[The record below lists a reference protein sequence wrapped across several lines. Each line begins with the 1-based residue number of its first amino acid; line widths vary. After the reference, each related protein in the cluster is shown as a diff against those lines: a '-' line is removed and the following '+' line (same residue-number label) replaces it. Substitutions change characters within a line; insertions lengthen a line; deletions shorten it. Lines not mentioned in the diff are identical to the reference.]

1 VIIKSLTLENIRSY
15 KDQTTIQFP
24 TGTLLFEGDIASGK
38 STMLYAIEFALFGLG
53 DMKASSLLRNGAR
66 RGDVK
71 LTFEV
76 DGKEYEVHRGLAKKG
91 KIVQQEDCR
100 IDGPEGR
107 AVLSATELKEK
118 ILQIL
123 GFNEPANPRAQSVI
137 YRYAIFTPQEEMK
150 EVILKDADERLQT
163 LRKAFRIEDYK
174 IATDNTS
181 TVLSRIRDRTRFL
194 EGATQDIDAIKGK
207 IDQEEKQ
214 VEQLTTEKT
223 ALQGTE
229 TELKLKIGDKE
240 EALKKLQNDREK
252 IGQTKNTIPLLQ
264 GQIAEKKNQ
273 IEGLGEQNGTLKK
286 KIDEEIQP
294 KIRQFGEVKKPTEKK
309 KEQLVAQ
316 QTEISSK
323 LVQSQKLKGGLE
335 ERIRN
340 FNSLI
345 EKGVCPVCERP
356 VNPEDFQG
364 KSQHLAGERS
374 RLDEEIE
381 RIGKSITETNLL
393 TDSLAEF
400 EGAQSQLSL
409 LHEQLEQ
416 ANVTIDHNSQTINVL
431 TKSVGD
437 LQRQL
442 DSALEDIKPLQKV
455 SEEIER
461 LDNEI
466 KTLRNELNEVG
477 KEISSKQTAIQKSE
491 ENKKQLK
498 EELNKKQTWRE
509 NLKSLNENKVWLDQY
524 VAPTVENIEK
534 HVMTSINQRFNE
546 QFQRWFRI
554 LIDDPDMQVRINE
567 EFTPII
573 EHEGY
578 EQDYPALSGGERTSL
593 ALAYRL
599 ALNTIVQE
607 VSISGGSNLL
617 ILDEPTDGFSKEQIF
632 KIRDILEELRFPQ
645 VILVSHERELEGF
658 ADHVFKIQK
667 SGGISGIVENE

>member
-1 VIIKSLTLENIRSY
+1 VIIRSLTLENIRSY
-15 KDQTTIQFP
+15 KDETTIQFP
-24 TGTLLFEGDIASGK
+24 AGTILFEGDIASGK

-76 DGKEYEVHRGLAKKG
+76 DGKEYQVHRGLAKKG
-91 KIVQQEDCR
+91 KLVQQEDCR

-123 GFNEPANPRAQSVI
+123 GFNESANPRAQSVI

-150 EVILKDADERLQT
+150 EVILKDPDERLQT

-214 VEQLTTEKT
+214 VEQLTTERT
-223 ALQGTE
+223 ALQGIE

-240 EALKKLQNDREK
+240 EALKKLQNDRER

-264 GQIAEKKNQ
+264 GQIAEKNNQ
-273 IEGLGEQNGTLKK
+273 IGAIGEQNETLKK

-294 KIRQFGEVKKPTEKK
+294 KIKRFGEVKKPTEKT

-316 QTEISSK
+316 QTELSTK

-335 ERIRN
+335 ERIGN

-381 RIGKSITETNLL
+381 GTGKSITETNVLIESL
-393 TDSLAEF
+393 TEF

-409 LHEQLEQ
+409 LHDQLEQ
-416 ANVTIDHNSQTINVL
+416 ANITIDHNSHTINDL
-431 TKSVGD
+431 MKSVGD

-455 SEEIER
+455 SEDIER

-477 KEISSKQTAIQKSE
+477 KDVSSKQTAIQKSE
-491 ENKKQLK
+491 ENKNQLK

-509 NLKSLNENKVWLDQY
+509 NLKSLNEHKVWLDQY

-534 HVMTSINQRFNE
+534 HVMTSINQRFND

-599 ALNTIVQE
+599 ALNRIVQE

-617 ILDEPTDGFSKEQIF
+617 ILDEPTDGFSKEQVF

-667 SGGISGIVENE
+667 SDGISEIVGNE

>member
-1 VIIKSLTLENIRSY
+1 VIIRSLTLENIRSY
-15 KDQTTIQFP
+15 KDETTIQFP
-24 TGTLLFEGDIASGK
+24 AGTILFEGDIASGK

-76 DGKEYEVHRGLAKKG
+76 DGKEYQVHRGLAKKG
-91 KIVQQEDCR
+91 KLVQQEDCR

-123 GFNEPANPRAQSVI
+123 GFNESANPRAQSVI

-150 EVILKDADERLQT
+150 EVILKDPDERLQT

-214 VEQLTTEKT
+214 VEQLTTERT
-223 ALQGTE
+223 ALQGIE

-240 EALKKLQNDREK
+240 EALKKLQNDRER

-273 IEGLGEQNGTLKK
+273 IGALGEQNETLKK

-294 KIRQFGEVKKPTEKK
+294 KIKRFGEVKKPTEKT

-316 QTEISSK
+316 QTELSTK

-335 ERIRN
+335 ERIGN

-381 RIGKSITETNLL
+381 GTGKSITETNVLIESL
-393 TDSLAEF
+393 TEF

-409 LHEQLEQ
+409 LHDQLEQ
-416 ANVTIDHNSQTINVL
+416 ANITIDHNSHTINDL
-431 TKSVGD
+431 MKSVGD

-455 SEEIER
+455 SEDIER

-477 KEISSKQTAIQKSE
+477 KDVSSKQTAIQKSE
-491 ENKKQLK
+491 ENKNQLK

-509 NLKSLNENKVWLDQY
+509 NLKSLNEHKVWLDQY

-599 ALNTIVQE
+599 ALNRIVQE

-617 ILDEPTDGFSKEQIF
+617 ILDEPTDGFSKEQVF

-667 SGGISGIVENE
+667 SDGISEIVGNE

>member
-15 KDQTTIQFP
+15 KDETTIQFP

-71 LTFEV
+71 LTFEI
-76 DGKEYEVHRGLAKKG
+76 DGKEYQVHRGLAKKG
-91 KIVQQEDCR
+91 KTVQQEDCR
-100 IDGPEGR
+100 IDGPDGR

-118 ILQIL
+118 VLQIL
-123 GFNEPANPRAQSVI
+123 GFNEPTNPRAQSVI

-150 EVILKDADERLQT
+150 EVILKDPDDRLQT

-194 EGATQDIDAIKGK
+194 EGATQDINTIKEK

-223 ALQGTE
+223 VLERKE
-229 TELKLKIGDKE
+229 TGLNVEIGNKE
-240 EALKKLQNDREK
+240 ETLKKLQSDRER

-264 GQIAEKKNQ
+264 GQITEKKNQ
-273 IEGLGEQNGTLKK
+273 IGAIGEQNETLKK
-286 KIDEEIQP
+286 KIDQEIQP
-294 KIRQFGEVKKPTEKK
+294 KIMQFEQIKKPTDQT
-309 KEQLVAQ
+309 KEQLAEQ
-316 QTEISSK
+316 QAELSAK

-335 ERIRN
+335 ERIGN
-340 FNSLI
+340 FNSLV

-356 VNPEDFQG
+356 VDPEDFQG

-374 RLDEEIE
+374 HLDEEIQ
-381 RIGKSITETNLL
+381 RIGKSITETNVLI
-393 TDSLAEF
+393 DSLAQF
-400 EGAQSQLSL
+400 EGTQSQLSL
-409 LHEQLEQ
+409 LCEQLKQ
-416 ANVTIDHNSQTINVL
+416 ANVTIDHNSQTMNDL
-431 TKSVGD
+431 TNSIGD
-437 LQRQL
+437 LNQQL

-455 SEEIER
+455 SEDIER
-461 LDNEI
+461 FDNEI
-466 KTLRNELNEVG
+466 KIRRNELNEVG
-477 KEISSKQTAIQKSE
+477 KEMSSKQTAIEKSE
-491 ENKKQLK
+491 QNKTQFK
-498 EELNKKQTWRE
+498 EELKQKQTWRE
-509 NLKSLNENKVWLDQY
+509 NLKSLSEHKVWLDQY

-554 LIDDPDMQVRINE
+554 LIDDPDMQVRIDE

-578 EQDYPALSGGERTSL
+578 EQDFPALSGGERTSL

-617 ILDEPTDGFSKEQIF
+617 ILDEPTDGFSKEQVF

-667 SGGISGIVENE
+667 SGGISGIVGNE